1 VEEAAA
7 AEAEVV
13 AAEEHRMRW
22 AAEDISAVVDTSEAA
37 DISAAALALA
47 AECVLAERASAVRIS
62 AVRISGAGAWAAG
75 LGYRGLR
82 RGQVSTVNVRLRSAA
97 IRTGPLAARRR

>member
-62 AVRISGAGAWAAG
+62 GAGAWAAG

-82 RGQVSTVNVRLRSAA
+82 RGQVSTVSVRLRSAA
-97 IRTGPLAARRR
+97 IRTGSLAARRR